1 MSGDDESRRTRFE
14 WWLEDLS
21 VDPAT
26 RVAGAILIILGSFL
40 GVITGS
46 LHITADIGDVLS
58 DQTDSSEGLA
68 DVDGGVYS
76 AIIDNSSGGDAMEGV
91 TVILENENGEQIGS
105 SVTDSGGRFAI
116 TEVARESSVVIVEQS
131 GYITERVL
139 IIPGDHAQII
149 ITLTEGE
156 GVNEVDMRGE
166 SHLKDSVLIATIIGS
181 LTLLA
186 GLAGLF
192 GGVEAYNGKSHFRT
206 QFLAYLGLWSQ
217 GLMFIGP
224 LFILIGMSLAYLTR
238 DQFGFSD
245 GALGD

>member
-26 RVAGAILIILGSFL
+26 RVAGAILIILGSVL
-40 GVITGS
+40 GVVTGS

-58 DQTDSSEGLA
+58 DQTDDSEGLA
-68 DVDGGVYS
+68 DVNGGVYS
-76 AIIDNSSGGDAMEGV
+76 AIIDNSTGGDAMEGV
-91 TVILENENGEQIGS
+91 TVVLENEDGDEIGR
-105 SVTDSGGRFAI
+105 SVTDSGGRFTI
-116 TEVARESSVVIVEQS
+116 PNIARQSSVIIVEHPEH
-131 GYITERVL
+131 ITQRVL
-139 IIPGDHAQII
+139 LIPGDHAQIT

-156 GVNEVDMRGE
+156 GSQEFDLRGY
-166 SHLKDSVLIATIIGS
+166 SHLKDSVLITTIVGT

-186 GLAGLF
+186 GIAGLF
-192 GGVEAYNGKSHFRT
+192 GGVEAYNGKNHFRT

-224 LFILIGMSLAYLTR
+224 LFILIGMALTYLTR
-238 DQFGFSD
+238 DQFGILD
-245 GALGD
+245 GA